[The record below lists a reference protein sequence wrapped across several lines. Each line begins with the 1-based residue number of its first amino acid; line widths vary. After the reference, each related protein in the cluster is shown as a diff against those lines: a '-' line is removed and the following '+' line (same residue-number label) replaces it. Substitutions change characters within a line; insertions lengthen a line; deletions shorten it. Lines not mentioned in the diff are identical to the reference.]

1 MMKSIYHKPQELAR
15 SLLLLLLGLTL
26 FGTVACSSHHEREM
40 IAIDTTTLRPGSLIL
55 RRGEGMLSAFFSKV
69 ASEGQSY
76 SHCGIIDYDS
86 TSHRWVVWHAYQDS
100 SLGADGIFR
109 QPLDSFLME
118 SEAVA
123 IYPALA
129 LDSLGLQKMRA
140 YIALHTPGGRY
151 PKRFDSRFDLRDTT
165 TIYCTEFV
173 ALAYNSTG
181 IPDYQITP
189 TGHLPGV
196 SNSYYTLDDLI
207 KGLHPVPLSSGGR
220 FSQSH

>member
-1 MMKSIYHKPQELAR
+1 
-15 SLLLLLLGLTL
+15 
-26 FGTVACSSHHEREM
+26 M

-69 ASEGQSY
+69 ASEGQRY
-76 SHCGIIDYDS
+76 SHCGIIDFDS
-86 TSHRWVVWHAYQDS
+86 TSHRWIVWHAYQDDY
-100 SLGADGIFR
+100 LGADGIFR

-118 SEAVA
+118 SEAVV

-129 LDSLGLQKMRA
+129 LDSLGLQLMRA
-140 YIALHTPGGRY
+140 YIALHSPGGRY

-165 TIYCTEFV
+165 TLYCTEFV

-189 TGHLPGV
+189 TGHVPGV
-196 SNSYYTLDDLI
+196 SHAYYTLDDLI
-207 KGLHPVPLSSGGR
+207 QGLQSVQVSSDGR

>member
-1 MMKSIYHKPQELAR
+1 MKSIYHKPQELAR
-15 SLLLLLLGLTL
+15 SLLLLLLGLAL
-26 FGTVACSSHHEREM
+26 SGTVACTSHHKREM

-69 ASEGQSY
+69 ASEGQRY
-76 SHCGIIDYDS
+76 SHCGIIDFDS
-86 TSHRWVVWHAYQDS
+86 TSHRWIVWHAYQDDY
-100 SLGADGIFR
+100 LGADGIFR

-118 SEAVA
+118 SEAVV

-129 LDSLGLQKMRA
+129 LDSLGLQLMRA
-140 YIALHTPGGRY
+140 YIALHSPGGRY

-165 TIYCTEFV
+165 TLYCTEFV

-189 TGHLPGV
+189 TGHVPGV
-196 SNSYYTLDDLI
+196 SHAYYTLDDLI
-207 KGLHPVPLSSGGR
+207 QGLQSVQVSSDGR

>member
-15 SLLLLLLGLTL
+15 SLLLLLLGLAL
-26 FGTVACSSHHEREM
+26 SGTVACTSHHKREM
-40 IAIDTTTLRPGSLIL
+40 IAIDTTTLQPGSLIL

-69 ASEGQSY
+69 ASEGQRY
-76 SHCGIIDYDS
+76 SHCGIIDFDS
-86 TSHRWVVWHAYQDS
+86 TSHRWIVWHAYQDDY
-100 SLGADGIFR
+100 LGADGIFR

-118 SEAVA
+118 SEAVV

-129 LDSLGLQKMRA
+129 LDSLGLQLMRA
-140 YIALHTPGGRY
+140 YIALHSPGGRY
-151 PKRFDSRFDLRDTT
+151 PKRFDSHFDLRDTT
-165 TIYCTEFV
+165 TLYCTEFV

-189 TGHLPGV
+189 TGHVPGV
-196 SNSYYTLDDLI
+196 SHAYYTLDDLI
-207 KGLHPVPLSSGGR
+207 QGLQSVQVSSDGR

>member
-1 MMKSIYHKPQELAR
+1 MKSIIHKPQELAR
-15 SLLLLLLGLTL
+15 SLLLLLLGLAL
-26 FGTVACSSHHEREM
+26 SGTVACTSHHKREM

-69 ASEGQSY
+69 ASEGQRY
-76 SHCGIIDYDS
+76 SHCGIIDFDS
-86 TSHRWVVWHAYQDS
+86 TSHRWIVWHAYQDDY
-100 SLGADGIFR
+100 LGADGIFR

-118 SEAVA
+118 SEAVV

-129 LDSLGLQKMRA
+129 LDSLGLQLMRA
-140 YIALHTPGGRY
+140 YIALHSPGGRY

-165 TIYCTEFV
+165 TLYCTEFV

-189 TGHLPGV
+189 TGHVPGV
-196 SNSYYTLDDLI
+196 SHAYYTLDDLI
-207 KGLHPVPLSSGGR
+207 QGLQSVQVSSDGR

>member
-15 SLLLLLLGLTL
+15 SLLLLLLGLALSAATI
-26 FGTVACSSHHEREM
+26 ACTSHHEREV
-40 IAIDTTTLRPGSLIL
+40 IAIDTMTLRPGSLIL

-69 ASEGQSY
+69 ASEGQRY
-76 SHCGIIDYDS
+76 SHCGIIDFDS
-86 TSHRWVVWHAYQDS
+86 TSHRWVVWHAYQDDY
-100 SLGADGIFR
+100 LGADGIFR

-129 LDSLGLQKMRA
+129 LDSLGLQQMRA
-140 YIALHTPGGRY
+140 YIALHSPGGRY
-151 PKRFDSRFDLRDTT
+151 PKRFDSHFDLRDTT

-196 SNSYYTLDDLI
+196 FHTYYSLDDLI
-207 KGLHPVPLSSGGR
+207 KGVHPLHI
-220 FSQSH
+220 QK